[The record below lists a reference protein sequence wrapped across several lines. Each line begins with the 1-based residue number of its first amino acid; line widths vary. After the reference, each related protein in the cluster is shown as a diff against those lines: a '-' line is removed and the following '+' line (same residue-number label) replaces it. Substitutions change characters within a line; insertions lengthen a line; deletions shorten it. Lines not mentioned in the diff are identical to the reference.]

1 MTTALGYDPG
11 VETIDTRGVRRL
23 ALARA
28 GLLKRSWTGL
38 PRRASGTGKR
48 ACEAALAVIR
58 RFGYLQLDSVPVAG
72 ARSHAIVLASRL
84 DGFAPEVTETLLR
97 PGTPLFEYWGHE
109 ASWLPHELYPAMA
122 FRRAAYQ
129 VHPWW
134 GDVLGEHRR
143 EADAI
148 LARIEAEGPLRS
160 ADFEGTDH
168 GPWWGHRAAKRAL
181 AALWTAG
188 MLSIRERSGF
198 QRIYDLTERVI
209 PEELRLRPL
218 SEEDGLTTLLE
229 RALRGHGWATIG
241 TLSATWRLRNMRP
254 AVTAALER
262 LVAEGSALPC
272 TWITEQG
279 RRIPG
284 FVHPADRELAERLR
298 TIRPRHDQGVLL
310 SPFDPVLWD
319 RARVDQLFDF
329 EQTLEIYKPAP
340 QRRYG
345 YYCLPVLAGENLIG
359 RVDLKADRAAGQLRV
374 LSRHFEA
381 DPPTPANRTAMATA
395 IDRYARSLGL
405 EIV

>member
-1 MTTALGYDPG
+1 M
-11 VETIDTRGVRRL
+11 ETIDTRGVRRL

-38 PRRASGTGKR
+38 PRRASGTGKQAR
-48 ACEAALAVIR
+48 EAALAVIR

-72 ARSHAIVLASRL
+72 ARSHGIVLASRL
-84 DGFAPEVTETLLR
+84 DGFAPEIAETLLR

-109 ASWLPHELYPAMA
+109 ASWLPHALYPAMA
-122 FRRAAYQ
+122 FRRTAYQ

-160 ADFEGTDH
+160 ADFDGTDH
-168 GPWWGHRAAKRAL
+168 GPWWAHRAAKRAL
-181 AALWTAG
+181 AALWSAG
-188 MLSIRERSGF
+188 TLSIRERTGF
-198 QRIYDLTERVI
+198 QRVYDLTERVI
-209 PEELRLRPL
+209 PDSLRDRPL
-218 SEEDGLTTLLE
+218 SEEDGLAMLLE
-229 RALRGHGWATIG
+229 RALSGHGWSTIG

-254 AVTAALER
+254 AVTATLER
-262 LVAEGSALPC
+262 LIAEDRALPC
-272 TWITEQG
+272 AWLTEDG

-284 FVHPADRELAERLR
+284 FVRPADRELAERLR
-298 TIRPRHDQGVLL
+298 TIRPRHDRGILL

-319 RARVDQLFDF
+319 RARVDQLFGF
-329 EQTLEIYKPAP
+329 EQKLEIYKPAA

-359 RVDLKADRAAGQLRV
+359 RVDLKADRKAGCLRV

-381 DPPTPANRTAMATA
+381 DPPTSAARTAMATA
-395 IDRYARSLGL
+395 LERYAHVLGF
-405 EIV
+405 EIT